1 MMNEQIAKHMKVIF
15 SRVWILL
22 VLAIVAA
29 GVVYINSGRAFE
41 KKYEAKMK
49 LIITLNGPVA
59 TNTSVFDSIRSS
71 QLAVGDI
78 SQIID
83 SDAVLTGVEKD
94 CNVDRLYIS
103 KVLKV
108 DAIPNT
114 RILGISAEMNT
125 PERALKLVESLNT
138 NLNIAMKEIDSIITY
153 KILSMPNVDPI
164 PVNRYYPLIFAFAAA
179 LGGLT
184 LGAVINLIIGE
195 KNLLAGELNYIHNL
209 FEEENILMIPAAKIP
224 KHERGAL

>member
-1 MMNEQIAKHMKVIF
+1 MNEQIAKYMKVIF

-22 VLAIVAA
+22 VMAIISA
-29 GVVYINSGRAFE
+29 GAVYITSGRVFE

-49 LIITLNGPVA
+49 LIITLNDPIA
-59 TNTSVFDSIRSS
+59 ANISVFDSIRSS

-94 CNVDRLYIS
+94 CNIDRLYIS
-103 KVLKV
+103 KVLKI

-114 RILGISAEMNT
+114 RILGIRAEMNT
-125 PERALKLVESLNT
+125 PERALKLVESLNK
-138 NLNIAMKEIDSIITY
+138 NLNMAMKEIDSIITC
-153 KILSMPNVDPI
+153 KILTSPNVDLI
-164 PVNRYYPLIFAFAAA
+164 PVNRYYPLIFTVAAA
-179 LGGLT
+179 LGGFI
-184 LGAVINLIIGE
+184 LGALINLITGE

-209 FEEENILMIPAAKIP
+209 FEEENILMIPAARIP
-224 KHERGAL
+224 KHEGGTP